1 MLSLFYDTIRIYN
14 RISCYTGVNLHTGF
28 DSQLICFCLV
38 YFIFVG
44 LNSGKSY
51 IISDIYLIFDSKF
64 EKWTIWNS
72 EDTISTRNFC
82 WFWIYNLFLSC
93 LNFEQVMTTTKKNQ
107 IAPYFIEWITY
118 LKKTQNCFHFF
129 FNYFMKYYLKP
140 QNSIHFNN
148 QLIKIYRMI
157 WLLRFENCQKNW
169 NFTFFS
175 KITIFLKLEENPRKR
190 LSLEKKPLIL
200 ILQTDSGPAR
210 TRALQIIT
218 IKTFYWSFWAI

>member
-51 IISDIYLIFDSKF
+51 IISDKYLIFDSKF

-93 LNFEQVMTTTKKNQ
+93 LNFEQVMTTTKKKSNS
-107 IAPYFIEWITY
+107 AVFYWMNNLF
-118 LKKTQNCFHFF
+118 KKNTKLFPFF
-129 FNYFMKYYLKP
+129 F
-140 QNSIHFNN
+140 
-148 QLIKIYRMI
+148 QLFHEI
-157 WLLRFENCQKNW
+157 
-169 NFTFFS
+169 
-175 KITIFLKLEENPRKR
+175 
-190 LSLEKKPLIL
+190 LS
-200 ILQTDSGPAR
+200 QTPKQY
-210 TRALQIIT
+210 TL
-218 IKTFYWSFWAI
+218 